1 MIFKVGQDLAPH
13 GFLGLG
19 LFRSQVTNVSICIW
33 ISISCVYLFLT
44 KIPQSNL
51 SIIDTCCQLVDIG
64 QILDTLNKIVSEPR
78 RMLSSVRDI
87 FFALLVTS
95 NLLLFTSTWARTS
108 SCFDIWLILG
118 VA

>member
-1 MIFKVGQDLAPH
+1 MVFKVCFDLAIH
-13 GFLGLG
+13 GFLGLS
-19 LFRSQVTNVSICIW
+19 LFRMVTTTTTIW

-44 KIPQSNL
+44 KIPQMNL

-64 QILDTLNKIVSEPR
+64 QILEALNEIVNEPWR
-78 RMLSSVRDI
+78 VLSSICDI

-95 NLLLFTSTWARTS
+95 DLLLFTSTWALCR
-108 SCFDIWLILG
+108 SCVDVWLILG